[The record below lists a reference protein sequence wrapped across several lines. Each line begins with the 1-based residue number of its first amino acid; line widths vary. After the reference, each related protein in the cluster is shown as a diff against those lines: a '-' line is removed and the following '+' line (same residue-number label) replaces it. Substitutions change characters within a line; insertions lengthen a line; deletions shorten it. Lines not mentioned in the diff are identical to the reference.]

1 MKFLMYSIRPDEL
14 AAVADWSKANGVTVD
29 TTKDAFDLNSVGQ
42 AKGYDGI
49 VIQQHGKVADPKI
62 YQQLK
67 AFGIKQ
73 IGLRITGY
81 DIIDFDLAKA
91 NGLVVTNVPAYSP
104 RSVGE
109 LTLTHTMYL
118 LRHVGQSHARQL
130 KGDYSW
136 AGLEAREI
144 HNLTVGI
151 IGAGKIGSAVAR
163 LFSALG
169 ATVIAQDPI
178 HRPELSDVLTYTDRQ
193 TLLETA
199 DVVTCHTPLTS
210 ETQHMI
216 DATALKTMKKEA
228 LLINCSRGPV
238 VDTQALIDALKAE
251 EIAGAGLDT
260 IEGETGIFGADR
272 TGTDLNNPALTELIQ
287 MPNVSLTPHIG
298 FYTDAA
304 VQNMIDISLND
315 TLAVLKGQ
323 PCDHI
328 VTGA

>member
-1 MKFLMYSIRPDEL
+1 MKILMYSIRPDEL
-14 AAVADWSKANGVTVD
+14 EAVAAWAKANNVTVE
-29 TTKDAFDLNSVGQ
+29 TTKDSFDLNSVGQ
-42 AKGYDGI
+42 AEGYDGI
-49 VIQQHGKVADPKI
+49 VIQQHGKVADPEI
-62 YQQLK
+62 YQRLK
-67 AFGIKQ
+67 AYGIRQ

-81 DIIDFDLAKA
+81 DIIDFEQAKA

-109 LTLTHTMYL
+109 ETLAHTMYL
-118 LRHVGQSHARQL
+118 LRHIGQSHARQL

-136 AGLEAREI
+136 AGLESREI

-178 HRPELSDVLTYTDRQ
+178 HRPELSDVLTYTDRE
-193 TLLETA
+193 TLLKTA
-199 DVVTCHTPLTS
+199 DIVTCHTPLTD

-216 DATALKTMKKEA
+216 NADSLALMKKEA

-238 VDTQALIDALKAE
+238 VDTKALITALTTGT
-251 EIAGAGLDT
+251 IAGAGLDT
-260 IEGETGIFGADR
+260 VEGETGIFGADR
-272 TGTDLNNPALTELIQ
+272 TGTELHNPELEQLIT

-298 FYTDAA
+298 FYTNAA
-304 VQNMIDISLND
+304 VQNMVDISLND
-315 TLAVLKGQ
+315 TLAILNGQ
-323 PCDHI
+323 PCEHI
-328 VTGA
+328 VEG

>member
-1 MKFLMYSIRPDEL
+1 MKLLMYSIRPDEL
-14 AAVADWSKANGVTVD
+14 AAVKDWADANDVTVD
-29 TTKDAFDLNSVGQ
+29 TTKDAFDLNTVAQ

-49 VIQQHGKVADPKI
+49 VIQQHGAVADPKI

-91 NGLVVTNVPAYSP
+91 NDLVITNVPAYSP

-130 KGDYSW
+130 QGDYSW
-136 AGLEAREI
+136 AGLESKEI

-193 TLLETA
+193 TLLKTA
-199 DVVTCHTPLTS
+199 DIVTCHTPLTT
-210 ETQHMI
+210 ETNHMI
-216 DATALKTMKKEA
+216 DAKALQTMKNEA
-228 LLINCSRGPV
+228 ILINCSRGPV
-238 VDTQALIDALKAE
+238 VDTKALITALQDHV
-251 EIAGAGLDT
+251 IAGAGLDT

-272 TGTDLNNPALTELIQ
+272 TGTDLNNPELTQLIQ

-304 VQNMIDISLND
+304 VQNMVEIALND

-323 PCDHI
+323 PCEHI
-328 VTGA
+328 VTKA